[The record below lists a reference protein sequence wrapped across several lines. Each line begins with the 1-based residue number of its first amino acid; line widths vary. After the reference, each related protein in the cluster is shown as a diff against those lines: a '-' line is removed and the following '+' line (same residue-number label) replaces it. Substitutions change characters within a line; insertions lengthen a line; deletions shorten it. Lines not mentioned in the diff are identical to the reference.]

1 MSGSTTQRMATSEQ
15 PHATPSGNM
24 GQKIAYAFGNLG
36 QAAFYNTMSTFFITF
51 VTTALFI
58 DVDKTLA
65 KRLIAVITGLIVVIR
80 IAEIFLDRCS
90 ATSWT
95 TRTPDGAG
103 SVPGSSSAA
112 SCPASC

>member
-1 MSGSTTQRMATSEQ
+1 MSGSTTQHTETTGRPQ
-15 PHATPSGNM
+15 PTRNT

-65 KRLIAVITGLIVVIR
+65 KRLIAVI
-80 IAEIFLDRCS
+80 FLDPLLGNLVDN
-90 ATSWT
+90 TN
-95 TRTPDGAG
+95 TRWGRFRPWQFMRR
-103 SVPGSSSAA
+103 A

>member
-1 MSGSTTQRMATSEQ
+1 MSGSTTQHTETTGRPQ
-15 PHATPSGNM
+15 PTRNT

-65 KRLIAVITGLIVVIR
+65 KRLIAVITGLVVVIR
-80 IAEIFLDRCS
+80 IAEIFLCS

-95 TRTPDGAG
+95 TRTPAGAG
-103 SVPGSSSAA
+103 SARGSSSAA

>member
-65 KRLIAVITGLIVVIR
+65 KRRSNCVD
-80 IAEIFLDRCS
+80 LDSRANSGDGPDVKRPPHRARCS
-90 ATSWT
+90 LF
-95 TRTPDGAG
+95 
-103 SVPGSSSAA
+103 SVMKAP
-112 SCPASC
+112 

>member
-1 MSGSTTQRMATSEQ
+1 MSGSTTQHTETTGRPQ
-15 PHATPSGNM
+15 PTRNT

-65 KRLIAVITGLIVVIR
+65 KRLIAVITGLCGGLLATCKESVRVNR
-80 IAEIFLDRCS
+80 SDPAKREYRTFLKK
-90 ATSWT
+90 
-95 TRTPDGAG
+95 
-103 SVPGSSSAA
+103 
-112 SCPASC
+112 

>member
-1 MSGSTTQRMATSEQ
+1 MSGSTTQHTETTGRPQ
-15 PHATPSGNM
+15 PTRNT

-65 KRLIAVITGLIVVIR
+65 KRLIAVITGLVVVTASR
-80 IAEIFLDRCS
+80 RSSSTRCS

-103 SVPGSSSAA
+103 SARGSSSAA